1 MYLYCCEGCK
11 LDNSLDQ
18 LHYLRKIK
26 NIVLYVYFRCLK
38 YILFHVEFPIE
49 EIKF

>member
-11 LDNSLDQ
+11 LGNSLGK
-18 LHYLRKIK
+18 LRYLSKIK
-26 NIVLYVYFRCLK
+26 NIVLYVY
-38 YILFHVEFPIE
+38 VQFPIE